1 MSFLANWTFKHRKL
15 VVVIWLV
22 LLVGITGVAQ
32 KVGSAYSDSF
42 TLPKTESKT
51 ALDLLTKYA
60 PAQKGESIQVVYAAK
75 AGVLTQQE
83 VAPIEAKLSKLAH
96 VSGIDSP
103 FAGRNGA
110 ISKDGKI
117 GFSTLH
123 LNVLGSEM
131 SKADVTAIVTTAR
144 GFSGSTVQ
152 VELLGNVIQKATQTK
167 PGSSEGIALL
177 AAAVILFITF
187 GSLVATAI
195 PLLVAVVGLGI
206 ASSAIG
212 LLSHGISTAQFAPI
226 LASLVGLGVGIDYAL
241 FIVTRFRQ
249 GIHSGISVEDA
260 VKTAVKTSGR
270 AVLFAGI
277 IVCIALLGLF
287 TVRVSFLYG
296 VAIAASLAVLI
307 TMSASLTL
315 LPALL
320 AMVGKKIDRFSIP
333 GRSKQT
339 HDIESGGWA
348 KWSAAIQ
355 RRPIIWSVSA
365 TAVLVLLCLP
375 ALNMRLGSADSGN
388 DPKSTTTRAAYDLLA
403 KGFGAGYS
411 GPLMLV
417 ASIPKGADA
426 SVINQLEAKITLDKD
441 VAQVTPAY
449 ITPDHSLGI
458 VTVYSKS
465 SPQSAATSD
474 LIKRLRKTT
483 IPSVMANSPIHVYV
497 GGIVAIF
504 ADFESV
510 LSSKL
515 PVFIGVVVL
524 LSFLLLMI
532 LFRSLLIPLKAA
544 VMNIFSIGA
553 AFGVVVAGFQWG
565 WAEPILGAKAGPI
578 EAFLPIM
585 LFAILFGLSMDY
597 EVFLVSRIQEEW
609 LKSHDNSAAVRRG
622 LAATGGVITSAAT
635 IMFAVFG
642 AFVFGGQR
650 IIQEFGVGLAAAV
663 LFDASVIRSA
673 LVPAL
678 MQWWGKANWW
688 FPAWMDKF
696 LPRISLED
704 SDV

>member
-15 VVVIWLV
+15 VVILWL
-22 LLVGITGVAQ
+22 LLLAGITGVAQ
-32 KVGSAYSDSF
+32 QAGSAYSDSF

-51 ALDLLTKYA
+51 ALDLLAKYA
-60 PAQKGESIQVVYAAK
+60 PAQKGDSIQVVYSAK
-75 AGVLTQQE
+75 VGLLTSQE
-83 VAPIEAKLSKLAH
+83 IAPIEAKLSKLHH

-103 FAGRNGA
+103 FGGRNGA

-123 LNVLGSEM
+123 LDVSGRDMN
-131 SKADVTAIVTTAR
+131 KADVATIINTAK
-144 GFSGSTVQ
+144 GFSGSKLQ
-152 VELLGNVIQKATQTK
+152 VELLGTTIQKASEVR

-187 GSLVATAI
+187 GSVVATVI
-195 PLLVAVVGLGI
+195 PLLVAIIGLGI
-206 ASSAIG
+206 ASSAVA
-212 LLSHGISTAQFAPI
+212 LFSHMFSTAQFAPI
-226 LASLVGLGVGIDYAL
+226 LAALVGLGVGIDYAL

-249 GIHSGISVEDA
+249 GIHSGMSVEDS

-296 VAIAASLAVLI
+296 VAVAASLAVLI

-320 AMVGKKIDRFSIP
+320 AIVGKGVDRLSIP
-333 GRSKQT
+333 GRRKQS
-339 HDIESGGWA
+339 HDIETGGWA
-348 KWSAAIQ
+348 RWSTAIQ
-355 RRPIIWSVSA
+355 RRPIIWSISA
-365 TAVLVLLCLP
+365 TAVLILLCLP
-375 ALNMRLGSADSGN
+375 ALSIRLGSADSGN
-388 DPKSTTTRAAYDLLA
+388 DPKNSTTRAAYDLLA

-426 SVINQLEAKITLDKD
+426 GVISRLELAIAIDKD
-441 VAQVTPAY
+441 VAQVAPAY
-449 ITPDHSLGI
+449 ITPDHLLGI

-465 SPQSAATSD
+465 SPQSAATTD
-474 LIKRLRKTT
+474 LINRLRQKT
-483 IPSVMANSPIHVYV
+483 IPSVLGDSPIHVYV
-497 GGIVAIF
+497 GGAVAIF
-504 ADFESV
+504 ADFGDV
-510 LSSKL
+510 LSKKL

-524 LSFLLLMI
+524 LSFLLLMM
-532 LFRSLLIPLKAA
+532 LFRSLVIPLKAA

-565 WAEPILGAKAGPI
+565 WSEPILGGHGGPI

-609 LKSHDNSAAVRRG
+609 LTSHDNAVAVRRG
-622 LAATGGVITSAAT
+622 LAATGGVITAAAT
-635 IMFAVFG
+635 IMFAVFT

-663 LFDASVIRSA
+663 LFDATVIRSA

-678 MQWWGKANWW
+678 MQWWGTANWW
-688 FPAWMDKF
+688 LPAWLDRILPKF
-696 LPRISLED
+696 KVE
-704 SDV
+704 